1 MNRNISEHQINGT
14 LVPDAVGI
22 YGEWHVK
29 VIRHDGTIEEKIL
42 RNTVTAAGLNRIA
55 NRAVQATGTS
65 VFLYTIIGSRTT
77 APALTDVQS
86 NMGEMLRKPW
96 IAAGASAQSREWIF
110 GVVTV
115 GGAADGVTSLTMD
128 CAGIHD
134 FPNSH
139 ATTGVL
145 GNRVN
150 GLAVTLG
157 NSDFLNLTVRLRTG
171 SHDVSHST

>member
-1 MNRNISEHQINGT
+1 MNRSISNIGGT
-14 LVPDAVGI
+14 LEAIPV

-29 VIRHDGTIEEKIL
+29 VVRHDGTIEEKIL
-42 RNTVTAAGLNRIA
+42 RNTVTVAGLNRLA

-86 NMGEMLRKPW
+86 NMGEMLRKVW
-96 IAAGASAQSREWIF
+96 IATGASAQSREWIF

-115 GGAADGVTSLTMD
+115 GGAADGVTSKALE

-150 GLAVTLG
+150 GLGVTLAD
-157 NSDFLNLTVRLRTG
+157 SDFLNLTVRIRCG

>member
-1 MNRNISEHQINGT
+1 MSQNISEIAGT
-14 LVPDAVGI
+14 LKPDAVGI

-29 VIRHDGTIEEKIL
+29 VIRADGTVEEKVL

-55 NRAVQATGTS
+55 NRAVQGTGTS
-65 VFLYTIIGSRTT
+65 VFLYTIVGSTT
-77 APALTDVQS
+77 AAPALTDVQS
-86 NMGEMLRKPW
+86 NMGEMLRKVW
-96 IAAGASAQSREWIF
+96 VATGASAQSREWIF

-115 GGAADGVTSLTMD
+115 GGAADGVTSKTMN

-134 FPNSH
+134 FASSH

-150 GLAVTLG
+150 GLGVTLAD
-157 NSDFLNLTVRLRTG
+157 SDFLNLTVRIRTG